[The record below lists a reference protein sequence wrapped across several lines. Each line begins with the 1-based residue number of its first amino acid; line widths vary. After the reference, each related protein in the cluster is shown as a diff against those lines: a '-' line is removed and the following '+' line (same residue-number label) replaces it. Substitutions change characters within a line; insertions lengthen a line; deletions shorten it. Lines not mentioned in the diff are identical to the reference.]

1 MIVDQGICRRHEITR
16 NIMLDNL
23 SLQSARCFT
32 SSLSP
37 KGRCHPSQD
46 KRHAGT
52 HQFLHVAARSFRFV
66 SRMASVAALWLAGN
80 GSFSTLDALPLHYIE
95 LTPSSDISKC
105 LAQLVIIENPPVLS
119 CKSCELCS
127 KLARFTCIGQSL
139 QSLWMV
145 LGTMFQRKK
154 H

>member
-1 MIVDQGICRRHEITR
+1 MLTRGSVEDTKSLATSCWTTYLCNRHVASQA
-16 NIMLDNL
+16 L
-23 SLQSARCFT
+23 
-32 SSLSP
+32 LSP
-37 KGRCHPSQD
+37 QGRCHPSQD

-66 SRMASVAALWLAGN
+66 SRMASVAALWLAEN